1 MSTYTIP
8 ISKEHLLIL
17 LLSRLFDNLAAK
29 DASRL
34 SDSKYPKSRERFYTY
49 FHPKVFQKPVQ
60 SSQYSDFAPVFGINS
75 YQNEH
80 LVPHS

>member
-8 ISKEHLLIL
+8 MSKEQLLIL

-60 SSQYSDFAPVFGINS
+60 SSQYSGFAPVFVITS
-75 YQNEH
+75 HQNKH
-80 LVPHS
+80 LYAL